1 MQKRQKHR
9 KQEQREYGEEPLLL
23 FSFLVI
29 LPRTILL
36 LFAIYCVVV
45 LSVQLCFVLCVVVE
59 ENPTSELQTA
69 NVTFGK
75 RERKGKGKGR
85 RRKRKNVGEME
96 TGKQEEERGEE
107 GE

>member
-36 LFAIYCVVV
+36 LFAMYCVV

>member
-1 MQKRQKHR
+1 LKKTQ
-9 KQEQREYGEEPLLL
+9 QEN
-23 FSFLVI
+23 
-29 LPRTILL
+29 
-36 LFAIYCVVV
+36 CK
-45 LSVQLCFVLCVVVE
+45 
-59 ENPTSELQTA
+59 LQTA